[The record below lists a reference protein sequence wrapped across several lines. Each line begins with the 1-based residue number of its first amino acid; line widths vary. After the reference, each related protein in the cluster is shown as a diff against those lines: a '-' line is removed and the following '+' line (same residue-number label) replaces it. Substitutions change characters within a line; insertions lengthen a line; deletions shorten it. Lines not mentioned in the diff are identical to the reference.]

1 MYETKILQ
9 LDLKGIAQSGQC
21 FRMWETPDGVQLVA
35 KGKFL
40 QVWDLGQDM
49 FRFSCSQEEYE
60 TLWKEYFDLNTD
72 YSQYQ
77 ACILKKDRFLQQA
90 AAYGQGLRIL
100 HQDPFEMLI
109 SFIISQ
115 RKSIPAI
122 RTAVEQLCKTF
133 GQPIDTPQGQL
144 WTFPTADQL
153 AGARIEQLK
162 ECGLGYRAG
171 YVLDAA
177 TKVATGELDLE
188 QIANC
193 KDEVLLRRL
202 QTVSGVGIKVA
213 SCTALFGYH
222 RLQAL
227 PVDIWMQ
234 RVLEQEYGGTWPRS
248 YKKYAGVLQQYMFYY
263 ARSGN
268 WKFR

>member
-90 AAYGQGLRIL
+90 AAY
-100 HQDPFEMLI
+100 
-109 SFIISQ
+109 
-115 RKSIPAI
+115 
-122 RTAVEQLCKTF
+122 
-133 GQPIDTPQGQL
+133 
-144 WTFPTADQL
+144 
-153 AGARIEQLK
+153 
-162 ECGLGYRAG
+162 
-171 YVLDAA
+171 
-177 TKVATGELDLE
+177 
-188 QIANC
+188 
-193 KDEVLLRRL
+193 RRL
-202 QTVSGVGIKVA
+202 IV
-213 SCTALFGYH
+213 CTKKKADILTARHLG
-222 RLQAL
+222 RLYIQ
-227 PVDIWMQ
+227 D
-234 RVLEQEYGGTWPRS
+234 E
-248 YKKYAGVLQQYMFYY
+248 
-263 ARSGN
+263 
-268 WKFR
+268 